1 MVGAAIAGVA
11 GAAGSI
17 IGGSMSSSGSK
28 SSAAAQEQIAQA
40 ESQILNPYVNLGVV
54 AGQQLGNFDTEAAF
68 DPNHQYYPQYN
79 WNPTEEGLQQTPG
92 YQFTL
97 DQGLKS
103 TQNAAAARGLGVSG
117 AALKGASTYA
127 TGLADQTYNQQLQNY
142 ISGYQQQVGSYQNM
156 FNDYWANQNNR
167 YNQLAGLTSM
177 GANAGALQS
186 NNLTQVGSNIGNA
199 LQTSGQASAAGT
211 VGATNSLTNALMS
224 SNLGSNSNS
233 WLNSLFSGGGS
244 TVNLGDVTSG
254 GAYSGGMQ
262 GSLAAQNLTGSS
274 L

>member
-17 IGGSMSSSGSK
+17 IGGSMSASGSK
-28 SSAAAQEQIAQA
+28 ASGAAQEQIAQA

-54 AGQQLGNFDTEAAF
+54 AGQQLGNFDTQTPY
-68 DPNHQYYPQYN
+68 DLSGMPQYN
-79 WNPTEEGLQQTPG
+79 WNPTEQGLQQTPG

-117 AALKGASTYA
+117 AALKAASTYA
-127 TGLADQTYNQQLQNY
+127 TGLADQTYTQQLSNYNSQYSNQMAQFQN
-142 ISGYQQQVGSYQNM
+142 S

-224 SNLGSNSNS
+224 SNQSSNSNS